1 MLLLLL
7 LLLPL
12 LLATITSKLPTLAD
26 GDYIEEERDRAG
38 SAERQERERR
48 PAGRRP
54 AARGG
59 LAGLL

>member
-26 GDYIEEERDRAG
+26 GDYIEEEEEEKSRKG
-38 SAERQERERR
+38 SHTQAQ
-48 PAGRRP
+48 
-54 AARGG
+54 
-59 LAGLL
+59 